1 MVRRSILGAHHPLQI
16 ILQIPTEKG
25 TGGLESGP
33 DGLFGQS
40 DDFLGYVQV
49 GTIVYM
55 LGEETHD
62 MNMYN
67 ERQMRLITSWPVG
80 RE

>member
-1 MVRRSILGAHHPLQI
+1 MRISILGAHHPLQI
-16 ILQIPTEKG
+16 TLIPTEKG
-25 TGGLESGP
+25 TGGLVGEP

-55 LGEETHD
+55 LGEEVHD
-62 MNMYN
+62 MN
-67 ERQMRLITSWPVG
+67 L
-80 RE
+80 